1 MTDNV
6 IVLKNWVPGW
16 VRDYYMTQEEVDTF
30 NEECCQSQLKQE
42 NIESASDNQ
51 ARLVGEAVAK
61 LESIDR
67 ASLEKWLHRIP
78 AELLV
83 ELVEKSIN

>member
-1 MTDNV
+1 MTKV
-6 IVLKNWVPGW
+6 ISMKDWVPSL
-16 VRDYYMTQEEVDTF
+16 VKDSYMTEDEVDTF
-30 NEECCQSQLKQE
+30 NEEYHQSQLEQCDAPT
-42 NIESASDNQ
+42 SLDNQ
-51 ARLVGEAVAK
+51 ALLVKKAVAK

-83 ELVEKSIN
+83 ELIES